1 MQFFRTQRKYRFYS
15 SSLLVAYDARKLQQ
29 HCCPDKKNPD
39 EPMNPRTESVS
50 FDSNNLTSHISNMNE
65 REQIISTTSN
75 MDTMNNST
83 QDQMDKP
90 LLKKSISSSGPV
102 SMKRIIDR
110 NETCNLD
117 QMSRSCPNQLS
128 LQELLNNLKD
138 DNTTA
143 ESTVSDRDKCNWVR
157 INMIDFTHVFLADDD
172 DSVDLNYLRGIENL
186 INLLKNVHLEKV

>member
-29 HCCPDKKNPD
+29 HCCFDKKNPD
-39 EPMNPRTESVS
+39 DPMNPRTESVS
-50 FDSNNLTSHISNMNE
+50 FDSNNLTSHVSNTSE
-65 REQIISTTSN
+65 IEQIISTASN
-75 MDTMNNST
+75 TDTMNNSIQT
-83 QDQMDKP
+83 DKT
-90 LLKKSISSSGPV
+90 LLKKSISSGPV

-110 NETCNLD
+110 NEACNLD

-143 ESTVSDRDKCNWVR
+143 NPTVSMDRDKCNWVR
-157 INMIDFTHVFLADDD
+157 VNMIDFTHVFSADD

-186 INLLKNVHLEKV
+186 IDLLKNVHSEMV

>member
-29 HCCPDKKNPD
+29 HCCLDKKNPD
-39 EPMNPRTESVS
+39 DPMNPRTESVS
-50 FDSNNLTSHISNMNE
+50 FDSNNLTSHVSNTSE
-65 REQIISTTSN
+65 REQIISTASN
-75 MDTMNNST
+75 TDTMNNSI
-83 QDQMDKP
+83 QKQMDKT
-90 LLKKSISSSGPV
+90 LLKKSISSGPV

-110 NETCNLD
+110 NEACNLD

-143 ESTVSDRDKCNWVR
+143 NPTVSMDRDKCNWVR
-157 INMIDFTHVFLADDD
+157 VNMIDFTHVFSADD

-186 INLLKNVHLEKV
+186 IDLLKKVHSEMV